1 MCTLIP
7 TNLVAIFTKIRM
19 LPALINPIA
28 EERLQTQ
35 TENTLTGKN
44 NNYNSIKL
52 NQLHNE

>member
-7 TNLVAIFTKIRM
+7 TNLVAIFTKIQM